1 MFLSTKKLRVCI
13 QEIWQ
18 SDKAKKKKK
27 KTNQKISCVLIS
39 SVGKGSM
46 RSRGQSINS

>member
-27 KTNQKISCVLIS
+27 KKLTKKSAVCW
-39 SVGKGSM
+39 
-46 RSRGQSINS
+46 

>member
-27 KTNQKISCVLIS
+27 KLTKKSAVC
-39 SVGKGSM
+39 
-46 RSRGQSINS
+46 